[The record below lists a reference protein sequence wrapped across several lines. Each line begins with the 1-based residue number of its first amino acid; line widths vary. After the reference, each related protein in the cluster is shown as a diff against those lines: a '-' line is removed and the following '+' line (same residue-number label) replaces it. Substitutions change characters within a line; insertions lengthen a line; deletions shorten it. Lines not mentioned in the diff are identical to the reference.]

1 MAFHSISAAQTKLG
15 TDFVVNRFTGLML
28 KEHIHIYAFASVY
41 ESSNPTSVHPLIISS
56 RWNVGKG
63 VELAID
69 DDIVI
74 VGEVNPVRR
83 NQFRRVQRSFHAFLI
98 RFGIALNDGR
108 DVVVERNSLTLAAVQ
123 HLIKQLMNTGIF
135 ITAAVAQSRDED
147 IAALFHVGA
156 YVSRHCIKVRNHH
169 IKVRAVI
176 ADGTLKLNDDKET
189 ARNTNGQSRLTKQA
203 DVSFQHPLALDVCL
217 FPIIG
222 SDCSNRLLDIC
233 FTGKGLELD
242 VDRNSLES
250 LIEE

>member
-1 MAFHSISAAQTKLG
+1 MFEE
-15 TDFVVNRFTGLML
+15 N
-28 KEHIHIYAFASVY
+28 IHINTLASVD
-41 ESSNPTSVHPLIISS
+41 EGGNPASIDTLIVAGGRDI
-56 RWNVGKG
+56 GEG
-63 VELAID
+63 VELSIND
-69 DDIVI
+69 NIVI
-74 VGEVNPVRR
+74 MGKINPVRR

-147 IAALFHVGA
+147 ITALFHVGA